1 MKPDQPLK
9 PHPILPDYY
18 PDLARRPAFVR
29 GLFDRT
35 AGYYDRVNR
44 LFSLGSGS
52 WYRRRALVRAGLRPG
67 MTVLDVAVGTG
78 LVARQ
83 ALAITGDPQSV
94 VGLDVSAGML
104 AEVGRLLKIPLIQ
117 GLVEQLP
124 VTDAAFDFVS
134 MGYALRHVADLNA
147 TFREFHRVLRP
158 GGTLLILEI
167 ARPAPPFKRALLEFY
182 LGRLIPLL
190 SRLTT
195 GNRDM
200 QTLMRY
206 YWDTIE
212 NCVPPETIIEA
223 IRATGFAQAGCT
235 VDLGL
240 FRAYFGRKAGAAVSL
255 SQISRLSGPASGHP
269 DRSARAGRFAADRS
283 VGARPA
289 ETARKAHPA
298 GRSVAPPGPVR
309 DDPMSGRP
317 EPLATNHRRE
327 G

>member
-1 MKPDQPLK
+1 MKPDQPLE
-9 PHPILPDYY
+9 PHPALPDYY
-18 PDLARRPAFVR
+18 PDLAQRPAFVR

-35 AGYYDRVNR
+35 AGYYDRVNH
-44 LFSLGSGS
+44 LFSFGSGS
-52 WYRRRALVRAGLRPG
+52 WYRRRALEQAGLRPG
-67 MTVLDVAVGTG
+67 MTVLDVAIGTG

-104 AEVGRLLKIPLIQ
+104 AEVGRLLKIPLLQ
-117 GLVEQLP
+117 GLMEQLP
-124 VTDAAFDFVS
+124 VANARFDFVS

-167 ARPAPPFKRALLEFY
+167 ARPAQPFKRALLKFY
-182 LGRLIPLL
+182 MGRLIPLL

-212 NCVPPETIIEA
+212 HCVPPETILDA
-223 IRATGFAQAGCT
+223 IRTAGFAEAGCN
-235 VDLGL
+235 VELGL
-240 FRAYFGRKAGAAVSL
+240 FRAYFGHKSAV
-255 SQISRLSGPASGHP
+255 
-269 DRSARAGRFAADRS
+269 
-283 VGARPA
+283 
-289 ETARKAHPA
+289 
-298 GRSVAPPGPVR
+298 
-309 DDPMSGRP
+309 
-317 EPLATNHRRE
+317 ATP
-327 G
+327 

>member
-1 MKPDQPLK
+1 MKPDQPLE
-9 PHPILPDYY
+9 PHPALPDYY
-18 PDLARRPAFVR
+18 PDLAQRPAFVR

-35 AGYYDRVNR
+35 AGYYDRVNH
-44 LFSLGSGS
+44 LFSFGSGS
-52 WYRRRALVRAGLRPG
+52 WYRRRALEQAGLRPG
-67 MTVLDVAVGTG
+67 MTVLDVAIGTG

-104 AEVGRLLKIPLIQ
+104 AEVGRLLKIPLLQ
-117 GLVEQLP
+117 GLMEQLP
-124 VTDAAFDFVS
+124 VADARFDFVS

-167 ARPAPPFKRALLEFY
+167 ARPDQPFKRALLKFY
-182 LGRLIPLL
+182 MGRLIPLL

-212 NCVPPETIIEA
+212 HCVPPETILDA
-223 IRATGFAQAGCT
+223 IRTAGFAEAGCN
-235 VDLGL
+235 VELGL
-240 FRAYFGRKAGAAVSL
+240 FRAYFGRKAAATTS
-255 SQISRLSGPASGHP
+255 
-269 DRSARAGRFAADRS
+269 
-283 VGARPA
+283 
-289 ETARKAHPA
+289 
-298 GRSVAPPGPVR
+298 
-309 DDPMSGRP
+309 
-317 EPLATNHRRE
+317 
-327 G
+327 

>member
-1 MKPDQPLK
+1 MKPDQPLE
-9 PHPILPDYY
+9 PHPALPDYY
-18 PDLARRPAFVR
+18 PDLAQRPAFVR

-35 AGYYDRVNR
+35 AGYYDRVNH
-44 LFSLGSGS
+44 LFSFGSGS
-52 WYRRRALVRAGLRPG
+52 WYRRRALEQAGLRPG
-67 MTVLDVAVGTG
+67 MTVLDVAIGTG

-104 AEVGRLLKIPLIQ
+104 AEVGRLLKIPLLQ
-117 GLVEQLP
+117 GLMEQLP
-124 VTDAAFDFVS
+124 VANARFDFVS

-167 ARPAPPFKRALLEFY
+167 ARPAQPFKRALLKFY
-182 LGRLIPLL
+182 MGRLIPLL

-212 NCVPPETIIEA
+212 HCVPPETILDA
-223 IRATGFAQAGCT
+223 IRTAGFAEAGCN
-235 VDLGL
+235 VELGL
-240 FRAYFGRKAGAAVSL
+240 FRAYFGRKAAAA
-255 SQISRLSGPASGHP
+255 AS
-269 DRSARAGRFAADRS
+269 
-283 VGARPA
+283 
-289 ETARKAHPA
+289 
-298 GRSVAPPGPVR
+298 
-309 DDPMSGRP
+309 
-317 EPLATNHRRE
+317 
-327 G
+327 

>member
-1 MKPDQPLK
+1 MKPDQPLE
-9 PHPILPDYY
+9 PHPALPDYY
-18 PDLARRPAFVR
+18 PDLAQRPAFVR

-35 AGYYDRVNR
+35 AGYYDRVNH
-44 LFSLGSGS
+44 LFSFGSGS
-52 WYRRRALVRAGLRPG
+52 WYRRRALEQAGLRPG
-67 MTVLDVAVGTG
+67 MTVLDVAIGTG

-104 AEVGRLLKIPLIQ
+104 AEVGRLLKIPLLQ
-117 GLVEQLP
+117 GLMEQLP
-124 VTDAAFDFVS
+124 VANARFDFVS

-167 ARPAPPFKRALLEFY
+167 ARPAQPFKRALLKFY
-182 LGRLIPLL
+182 MGRLIPLL

-212 NCVPPETIIEA
+212 HCVPPETILDA
-223 IRATGFAQAGCT
+223 IRTAGFAEAGCN
-235 VDLGL
+235 VELGL
-240 FRAYFGRKAGAAVSL
+240 FRAYFGRKAAA
-255 SQISRLSGPASGHP
+255 
-269 DRSARAGRFAADRS
+269 
-283 VGARPA
+283 
-289 ETARKAHPA
+289 
-298 GRSVAPPGPVR
+298 
-309 DDPMSGRP
+309 
-317 EPLATNHRRE
+317 ATS
-327 G
+327 

>member
-18 PDLARRPAFVR
+18 PDLAQRPAFVR

-44 LFSLGSGS
+44 LFSFGSGS
-52 WYRRRALVRAGLRPG
+52 WYRRRALVQAGLRPG

-104 AEVGRLLKIPLIQ
+104 AEVGRLLKIRLIQ
-117 GLVEQLP
+117 GLMEQLP
-124 VTDAAFDFVS
+124 VTAAAFDFVS

-167 ARPAPPFKRALLEFY
+167 ARPAQPFKRALLKFY
-182 LGRLIPLL
+182 MGGLIPLL

-223 IRATGFAQAGCT
+223 IRAAGFAEAGCN
-235 VDLGL
+235 VELGL
-240 FRAYFGRKAGAAVSL
+240 FRAYFGRKANAASSL
-255 SQISRLSGPASGHP
+255 P
-269 DRSARAGRFAADRS
+269 
-283 VGARPA
+283 
-289 ETARKAHPA
+289 
-298 GRSVAPPGPVR
+298 
-309 DDPMSGRP
+309 
-317 EPLATNHRRE
+317 
-327 G
+327 